1 MTSTKG
7 GITTGGSTSSG
18 GTGDPSINVGMIST
32 NDCRTVCRA
41 LKLRA
46 AEITKVAKKCK
57 ELDRHNE
64 AKQLEG
70 EAADIIA
77 RLGPKFDEQGTF
89 NFGAGPNEKKGKDP
103 KQGSLFG
110 KRRGRSGKR
119 APRDLAEEA
128 HDRLQ
133 RGGR

>member
-1 MTSTKG
+1 MATAAKPTRDPALN
-7 GITTGGSTSSG
+7 I
-18 GTGDPSINVGMIST
+18 GTLAL

-46 AEITKVAKKCK
+46 GELTKVAKKLK

-70 EAADIIA
+70 EAADIQS

-89 NFGAGPNEKKGKDP
+89 NFAAGPNDKKDVKEKKPRGWP
-103 KQGSLFG
+103 G
-110 KRRGRSGKR
+110 RGRGKGR
-119 APRDLAEEA
+119 QPRDLAEEA
-128 HDRLQ
+128 HDRIK
-133 RGGR
+133 RGGK